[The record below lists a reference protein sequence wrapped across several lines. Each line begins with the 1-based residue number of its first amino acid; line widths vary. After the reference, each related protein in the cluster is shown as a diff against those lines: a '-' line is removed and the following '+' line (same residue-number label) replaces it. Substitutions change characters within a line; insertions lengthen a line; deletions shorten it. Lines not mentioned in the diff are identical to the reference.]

1 MVNADSFRTAMSK
14 FATGVTVVTT
24 IDDQGQPH
32 AMTANSFASVSLHP
46 PIVLVS
52 VGHDTH
58 TYGFLEQER
67 RFGVSVLRQEQQEIG
82 TYFAKRPED
91 RKGEVDYSYTLAD
104 GGVPVLAGS
113 IAFFACQVIG
123 THAYGDHT
131 IYLGEVK
138 ELGEVADGTP
148 LLFYGSRWYKPAN

>member
-1 MVNADSFRTAMSK
+1 MSR

-58 TYGFLEQER
+58 TRGFLEHER
-67 RFGVSVLRQEQQEIG
+67 RFGVSILRQEQQEIG
-82 TYFAKRPED
+82 TYFARRPED
-91 RKGEVDYSYTLAD
+91 RKGEVEYSYSMAD
-104 GGVPVLAGS
+104 GGVPALEGS

-123 THAYGDHT
+123 AHVYGDHT
-131 IYLGEVK
+131 VYIGEVK
-138 ELGEVADGTP
+138 GLREVDDGKP
-148 LLFYGSRWYKPAN
+148 LLFYRSKWYKPAAD